1 MMFITGYNLD
11 IPWLFR
17 SNVGITHDV
26 YNWGYPMNQW
36 LYRHFF
42 QRWRW
47 VAPWGQHGAVVKPTI
62 RTLIICAGM
71 PQETMIQIL
80 TLTLTTWVCLF
91 KAIFFIFPMDNPP
104 FKGKLS

>member
-42 QRWRW
+42 SALAMGCPLGPTWRCGETNDPYVDHLRWDATRD
-47 VAPWGQHGAVVKPTI
+47 HDSNTDI
-62 RTLIICAGM
+62 DSDYLS
-71 PQETMIQIL
+71 
-80 TLTLTTWVCLF
+80 LF
-91 KAIFFIFPMDNPP
+91 V
-104 FKGKLS
+104 